1 MALVR
6 GKRRSWPQKEPWKSS
21 RSRAHTMAPAS
32 CLSFRYCTW
41 QGRPR
46 GAGLGS
52 LVQSVYRAHVLC
64 EPSPALSA
72 RDRNLAAGSRASF
85 FLFVLRRG
93 LGEAYLA
100 FDAFLV
106 VVSYPLVAFG
116 GIGDLLAEDSMD
128 CGSAEEVT
136 DLSR

>member
-1 MALVR
+1 M
-6 GKRRSWPQKEPWKSS
+6 
-21 RSRAHTMAPAS
+21 
-32 CLSFRYCTW
+32 
-41 QGRPR
+41 
-46 GAGLGS
+46 
-52 LVQSVYRAHVLC
+52 LC

-106 VVSYPLVAFG
+106 VVSYPLVALG

-128 CGSAEEVT
+128 CGSVEEVT